1 MGKSYIA
8 ENIMKEYEK
17 KKKYKVKMQKKELAK
32 FIEQNCSVCKNKQT
46 QLCHIVKNVDNKFS
60 CPFKIL

>member
-8 ENIMKEYEK
+8 ENIMREYEK
-17 KKKYKVKMQKKELAK
+17 KKKYKIKMQKKELAK
-32 FIEQNCSVCKNKQT
+32 FIEQNCSICKNKQT
-46 QLCHIVKNVDNKFS
+46 QLCHIVKNVDNKFR